1 MTEDFTTQQEIQD
14 FSLWDRMK
22 EKRACYSFTIELTAR
37 CNNNCAHCYINLPA
51 GDKEAKERELSVP
64 QIMDIADQAV
74 RLGALWCNITGGEPL
89 IRPDFPEVYLGLK
102 KKGLLVS
109 VMTNAT
115 LITGDHIDLFKKYPP
130 RDIEITVYGATRETY
145 ETVSRR
151 PGSYDAFMR
160 GLNLLLDAGIK
171 VRLKAMAIHSNLHEI
186 QKIAEFS
193 RAFTKDY
200 YRFDPQLHLRMDH
213 NPARNEEIRRE
224 RLTPEEIVRLE
235 QSDGERKNALE
246 KGCDTLIVPDFC
258 KTGCNH
264 LFHCGTGNGDFVV
277 GPDGMFRLC
286 MSLCHP
292 DCVYDLK
299 SGTLEDAWQ
308 HFIPKVRDMRTNN
321 QEFLKTCR
329 VCPIINLCLWCPAH
343 ADLETGRLDGR
354 VEYFCRVAHARAKA
368 LGYTGDQP

>member
-1 MTEDFTTQQEIQD
+1 MTEEFTTQREIQD

-51 GDKEAKERELSVP
+51 GDKEAQERELSVP
-64 QIMDIADQAV
+64 QIMDIADQAIM
-74 RLGALWCNITGGEPL
+74 LGALWCNITGGEPL

-115 LITGDHIDLFKKYPP
+115 LITRDHIDLFKKYPP

-145 ETVSRR
+145 EKVTRR

-160 GLNLLLDAGIK
+160 GLFLLRDAGIK

-193 RAFTKDY
+193 RALTKDY

-224 RLTPEEIVRLE
+224 RLTPEEIVTLE

-277 GPDGMFRLC
+277 GPSGMFRLC

-299 SGTLEDAWQ
+299 SGTLENAWQ
-308 HFIPKVRDMRTNN
+308 YFIPKVRDMRTND